1 MDISVVVPV
10 YNTSRFL
17 RQCVDSLINQTWKD
31 VEFILVDDGSTDDSL
46 EILKEYQKRDA
57 RIKVLE
63 QKNLH
68 AGVARNNGM
77 KQATGK
83 YIIFLDS
90 DDFFE
95 PDLLKSALLCAQKNR
110 AEIVIFGYN
119 KFDMQTGIKEPQQ
132 IKLPGHVFSADEL
145 GIDP

>member
-31 VEFILVDDGSTDDSL
+31 VEFILVDDGSTDDLL

-83 YIIFLDS
+83 YIILRRLT
-90 DDFFE
+90 E
-95 PDLLKSALLCAQKNR
+95 LHNR
-110 AEIVIFGYN
+110 
-119 KFDMQTGIKEPQQ
+119 
-132 IKLPGHVFSADEL
+132 
-145 GIDP
+145 